1 MSKSN
6 YLQKNSFIDLNESEL
21 IKLME
26 EVGGKS
32 FRIKQINNWIY
43 NNYARSWDEMK
54 NIPSALISQLEKKI
68 KLHSLDL
75 IDITGVK
82 DDPIRKFLFKTKKG
96 NQIESVLM
104 HDKKRTT
111 ICVSSQSGCILDC
124 NFCATASMGFLENLS
139 STEILDQ
146 VLYLASYSD
155 SKITNI
161 VYMGMGEPLM
171 NYRSVMESGILLKT
185 KMGLGTKRITISTA
199 GIASKIR
206 QIADDNY
213 GFKLAISLNAS
224 NENTRNKIM
233 TITKKYSLLKIMK
246 AAEYYFNK
254 TKKLVTFEYVLL
266 KDVNASVSDA
276 QNLMNLLKNFP
287 CKLNVIPY
295 NEIDGDYKRPDI
307 ENIESFLSS
316 LDDAPFMVTVRW
328 SNGTDINAGCGQLA
342 VKDTI

>member
-6 YLQKNSFIDLNESEL
+6 YLQKNSFIDLNEPEL
-21 IKLME
+21 IKLIQ
-26 EVGGKS
+26 EVGGES

-54 NIPSALISQLEKKI
+54 NVPSALISQLEKKI

-82 DDPIRKFLFKTKKG
+82 DDPIRKFLFTTKKG
-96 NQIESVLM
+96 NRIESVLM

-124 NFCATASMGFLENLS
+124 NFCATASMGFLQNLS

-146 VLYLASYSD
+146 VLYLASYSE

-171 NYRSVMESGILLKT
+171 NYRSVMESGTLLKT

-233 TITKKYSLLKIMK
+233 PITKKYSLLKIMK

-266 KDVNASVSDA
+266 KDVNASISDA
-276 QNLMNLLKNFP
+276 ENLMNLLKNFP

-316 LDDAPFMVTVRW
+316 LESAPFMVTVRW

-342 VKDTI
+342 VKDII

>member
-6 YLQKNSFIDLNESEL
+6 YLQKNSFIDLNEPEL
-21 IKLME
+21 IKLMQD
-26 EVGGKS
+26 VGGES
-32 FRIKQINNWIY
+32 FRINQINNWIY
-43 NNYARSWDEMK
+43 NNYVRSWDEMK
-54 NIPSALISQLEKKI
+54 NIPSSLISQLEKKI

-75 IDITGVK
+75 IEITGVK
-82 DDPIRKFLFKTKKG
+82 NDPIRKFLFKTKKG

-171 NYRSVMESGILLKT
+171 NYRSVMESGTLLKT

-233 TITKKYSLLKIMK
+233 PITKKYSLLKIMK

>member
-1 MSKSN
+1 
-6 YLQKNSFIDLNESEL
+6 
-21 IKLME
+21 
-26 EVGGKS
+26 
-32 FRIKQINNWIY
+32 
-43 NNYARSWDEMK
+43 
-54 NIPSALISQLEKKI
+54 
-68 KLHSLDL
+68 
-75 IDITGVK
+75 
-82 DDPIRKFLFKTKKG
+82 
-96 NQIESVLM
+96 
-104 HDKKRTT
+104 
-111 ICVSSQSGCILDC
+111 
-124 NFCATASMGFLENLS
+124 
-139 STEILDQ
+139 
-146 VLYLASYSD
+146 
-155 SKITNI
+155 
-161 VYMGMGEPLM
+161 MGMGEPLM

-233 TITKKYSLLKIMK
+233 PITKKYSLLKIMK

-276 QNLMNLLKNFP
+276 ENLMNLLKNFP

-316 LDDAPFMVTVRW
+316 LDAAPFMVTVRW

-342 VKDTI
+342 VKATI

>member
-171 NYRSVMESGILLKT
+171 NYRSVMESGTLLKT

-233 TITKKYSLLKIMK
+233 PITKKYSLLKIMK

>member
-6 YLQKNSFIDLNESEL
+6 YLQKNSFIDLNEPEL
-21 IKLME
+21 IKLIQ
-26 EVGGKS
+26 EVGGES
-32 FRIKQINNWIY
+32 FRINQINNWIY
-43 NNYARSWDEMK
+43 NNYVRSWDEMK
-54 NIPSALISQLEKKI
+54 NIPSSLINQLKKKI

-139 STEILDQ
+139 SSEILDQ
-146 VLYLASYSD
+146 VLYLASYSE

-171 NYRSVMESGILLKT
+171 NYRSVMESGTLLKT
-185 KMGLGTKRITISTA
+185 KVGLGAKRITISTA

-233 TITKKYSLLKIMK
+233 PITKKYSLLKIMK
-246 AAEYYFNK
+246 AAEYYFIK

-276 QNLMNLLKNFP
+276 ENLMNLLKEFP

-295 NEIDGDYKRPDI
+295 NDINGDYKRPDI

-316 LDDAPFMVTVRW
+316 LESAPFMVTVRW

-342 VKDTI
+342 VKDII

>member
-171 NYRSVMESGILLKT
+171 NYRSVMESGTLLKT

-233 TITKKYSLLKIMK
+233 PITKKYSLLKIMK

-266 KDVNASVSDA
+266 KDINASVSDA

-316 LDDAPFMVTVRW
+316 LESAPFMVTVRW

>member
-171 NYRSVMESGILLKT
+171 NYRSVMESGTLLKT

-233 TITKKYSLLKIMK
+233 PITKKYSLLKIMK

-266 KDVNASVSDA
+266 KDINASVSDA

>member
-6 YLQKNSFIDLNESEL
+6 YLQKNSFIDLNEPEL
-21 IKLME
+21 IKLMQD
-26 EVGGKS
+26 VGGES
-32 FRIKQINNWIY
+32 FRINQINNWIY
-43 NNYARSWDEMK
+43 NNYVRSWDEMK
-54 NIPSALISQLEKKI
+54 NIPSSLISQLEKKI

-75 IDITGVK
+75 IEITGVK
-82 DDPIRKFLFKTKKG
+82 NDPIRKFLFKTKKG

-171 NYRSVMESGILLKT
+171 NYRSVMESGTLLKT

-307 ENIESFLSS
+307 ENIELFLSS
-316 LDDAPFMVTVRW
+316 LDAAPFMVTVRW

-342 VKDTI
+342 VKDII

>member
-6 YLQKNSFIDLNESEL
+6 YLQKNSFIDLNEPEL
-21 IKLME
+21 IKLMQ
-26 EVGGKS
+26 EVGGES
-32 FRIKQINNWIY
+32 FRINQINNWIY
-43 NNYARSWDEMK
+43 NNYVRSWDEMK
-54 NIPSALISQLEKKI
+54 NIPSSLISQLEKKI

-75 IDITGVK
+75 IELTGVK
-82 DDPIRKFLFKTKKG
+82 NDPIRKFLFKTKKG

-104 HDKKRTT
+104 HNKKRTT

-146 VLYLASYSD
+146 VLYLASYSN

-171 NYRSVMESGILLKT
+171 NYRNVMDSGTLLKT

-233 TITKKYSLLKIMK
+233 PITKKYSLLNIMK

-254 TKKLVTFEYVLL
+254 TKKLITFEYVLL
-266 KDVNASVSDA
+266 KDVNASISDA
-276 QNLMNLLKNFP
+276 QNLMNLLKFFP

-316 LDDAPFMVTVRW
+316 LESAPFMVTVRW

>member
-6 YLQKNSFIDLNESEL
+6 YSQKNSFIDLNEPEL
-21 IKLME
+21 IKLMQ
-26 EVGGKS
+26 EVGGES
-32 FRIKQINNWIY
+32 FRINQINNWIY
-43 NNYARSWDEMK
+43 NNYVRSWDEMK
-54 NIPSALISQLEKKI
+54 NIPSSLISQLEKKI

-75 IDITGVK
+75 IEITGVK
-82 DDPIRKFLFKTKKG
+82 NDPIRKFLFKTKKG

-171 NYRSVMESGILLKT
+171 NYRSVMESGTLLKT

-233 TITKKYSLLKIMK
+233 PITKKYSLLKIMK

-316 LDDAPFMVTVRW
+316 LDAAPFMVTVRW

>member
-6 YLQKNSFIDLNESEL
+6 YLQKNSFIDLNEPEL
-21 IKLME
+21 IKLMQ
-26 EVGGKS
+26 EVGGES

-54 NIPSALISQLEKKI
+54 NVPSALISQLEKKI

-96 NQIESVLM
+96 NRIESVLM

-124 NFCATASMGFLENLS
+124 NFCATASMGFLQNLS

-146 VLYLASYSD
+146 VLYLASYSE

-171 NYRSVMESGILLKT
+171 NYRSVMESGTLLKT
-185 KMGLGTKRITISTA
+185 KVGLGAKRITISTA

-233 TITKKYSLLKIMK
+233 PITKKYSLLKIMK

-276 QNLMNLLKNFP
+276 ENLMNLLKEFP

-295 NEIDGDYKRPDI
+295 NDIDGDYKRPDI

-316 LDDAPFMVTVRW
+316 LESAPFMVTVRW

-342 VKDTI
+342 VKDII

>member
-6 YLQKNSFIDLNESEL
+6 YLQKNSFIDLNEPEL
-21 IKLME
+21 IKLMQD
-26 EVGGKS
+26 VGGES
-32 FRIKQINNWIY
+32 FRINQINNWIY
-43 NNYARSWDEMK
+43 NNYVRSWDEMK
-54 NIPSALISQLEKKI
+54 NIPSSLISQLKKKI

-96 NQIESVLM
+96 NRIESVLM

-171 NYRSVMESGILLKT
+171 NYRSVMESGTLLKT

-316 LDDAPFMVTVRW
+316 LDAAPFMVTVRW

>member
-6 YLQKNSFIDLNESEL
+6 YLQKNSFIDLNEPEL
-21 IKLME
+21 IKLMQD
-26 EVGGKS
+26 VGGES
-32 FRIKQINNWIY
+32 FRINQINNWIY
-43 NNYARSWDEMK
+43 NNYVRSWDEMK
-54 NIPSALISQLEKKI
+54 NIPSSLISQLEKKI

-75 IDITGVK
+75 IEITGVK
-82 DDPIRKFLFKTKKG
+82 NDPIRKFLFKTKKG

-171 NYRSVMESGILLKT
+171 NYRSVMESGTLLKT

-233 TITKKYSLLKIMK
+233 PITKKYSLLKIMK

-276 QNLMNLLKNFP
+276 QNLINLLKNFP

-316 LDDAPFMVTVRW
+316 LDAAPFMVTVRW

>member
-6 YLQKNSFIDLNESEL
+6 YLQKNSFIDLNEPEL
-21 IKLME
+21 IKLMQ
-26 EVGGKS
+26 EVGGES

-54 NIPSALISQLEKKI
+54 NVPSALISQLEKKI

-139 STEILDQ
+139 SSEILDQ
-146 VLYLASYSD
+146 VLYLASYSE

-171 NYRSVMESGILLKT
+171 NYRSVMESGTLLKT
-185 KMGLGTKRITISTA
+185 KVGLGAKRITISTA

-233 TITKKYSLLKIMK
+233 PITKKYSLLKIMK

-276 QNLMNLLKNFP
+276 ENLMNLLKEFP

-295 NEIDGDYKRPDI
+295 NDIDGDYKRPDI

-316 LDDAPFMVTVRW
+316 LESAPFMVTVRW

-342 VKDTI
+342 VKDII

>member
-6 YLQKNSFIDLNESEL
+6 YLQKNSFIDLNEPEL
-21 IKLME
+21 IKLMQ
-26 EVGGKS
+26 EVGGES

-54 NIPSALISQLEKKI
+54 NVPSALISQLEKKI

-96 NQIESVLM
+96 NRIESVLM

-124 NFCATASMGFLENLS
+124 NFCATASMGFLQNLS

-146 VLYLASYSD
+146 VLYLGSYSE

-171 NYRSVMESGILLKT
+171 NYRSVMESGTLLKT
-185 KMGLGTKRITISTA
+185 KVGLGAKRITISTA

-233 TITKKYSLLKIMK
+233 PITKKYSLLKIMK

-276 QNLMNLLKNFP
+276 ENLMNLLKEFP

-295 NEIDGDYKRPDI
+295 NDIDGDYKRPDI

-316 LDDAPFMVTVRW
+316 LESAPFMVTVRW

-342 VKDTI
+342 VKDII

>member
-6 YLQKNSFIDLNESEL
+6 YLQKNSFIDLNEPEL
-21 IKLME
+21 IKLIQ
-26 EVGGKS
+26 EVGGES
-32 FRIKQINNWIY
+32 FRINQINNWIY
-43 NNYARSWDEMK
+43 NNYVRSWDEMK
-54 NIPSALISQLEKKI
+54 NIPSSLINQLKKKI

-139 STEILDQ
+139 SSEILDQ
-146 VLYLASYSD
+146 VLYLASYSE

-171 NYRSVMESGILLKT
+171 NYRSVMESGTLLKT
-185 KMGLGTKRITISTA
+185 KVGLGAKRITISTA

-233 TITKKYSLLKIMK
+233 PITKKYSLLKIMK
-246 AAEYYFNK
+246 AAEYYFIK

-266 KDVNASVSDA
+266 KDVNASISDA
-276 QNLMNLLKNFP
+276 ENLMNLLKNFP

-295 NEIDGDYKRPDI
+295 NEIDGDYKRPKI

-316 LDDAPFMVTVRW
+316 LESAPFMVTVRW

-342 VKDTI
+342 VKDII

>member
-171 NYRSVMESGILLKT
+171 NYRSVMESGTLLKT

-233 TITKKYSLLKIMK
+233 PITKKYSLLKIMK

-316 LDDAPFMVTVRW
+316 LDAAPFMVTVRW

>member
-1 MSKSN
+1 MPKSN
-6 YLQKNSFIDLNESEL
+6 FLGKKSFIDLNKVDLEKL
-21 IKLME
+21 IK
-26 EVGGKS
+26 EVGEKN
-32 FRIKQINNWIY
+32 FRINQINNWIY
-43 NNYARSWDEMK
+43 NHFVEAWSEMINLPK
-54 NIPSALISQLEKKI
+54 SLINQLEKRI
-68 KLHSLDL
+68 RLHPLEL
-75 IDITGVK
+75 IEISGNETDTT
-82 DDPIRKFLFKTKKG
+82 RKFLFKTIKG
-96 NQIESVLM
+96 NKIESVLM
-104 HDKKRTT
+104 HNNNRTT

-139 STEILDQ
+139 SAEIIDQ
-146 VLYLASYSD
+146 VIYLASYSN

-171 NYRSVMESGILLKT
+171 NYRSVMESGTLLKT

-233 TITKKYSLLKIMK
+233 PITKKYSLLKIMK

-316 LDDAPFMVTVRW
+316 LESAPFMVTVRW

>member
-6 YLQKNSFIDLNESEL
+6 YLQKNSFIDLNEPEL
-21 IKLME
+21 IKLIQ
-26 EVGGKS
+26 EVGGES
-32 FRIKQINNWIY
+32 FRINQINNWIY
-43 NNYARSWDEMK
+43 NNYVRSWDEMK
-54 NIPSALISQLEKKI
+54 NIPSSLINQLKKKI

-139 STEILDQ
+139 SSEILDQ
-146 VLYLASYSD
+146 VLYLASYSE

-171 NYRSVMESGILLKT
+171 NYRSVMESGTLLKT
-185 KMGLGTKRITISTA
+185 KVGLGAKRITISTA

-233 TITKKYSLLKIMK
+233 PITKKYSLLKIMK

-266 KDVNASVSDA
+266 KDVNASISDA
-276 QNLMNLLKNFP
+276 ENLMNLLKNFP

-295 NEIDGDYKRPDI
+295 NEIDGDYKRPKI

-316 LDDAPFMVTVRW
+316 LESAPFMVTVRW

-342 VKDTI
+342 VKDII

>member
-6 YLQKNSFIDLNESEL
+6 YLQKNSFIDLNEPEL
-21 IKLME
+21 IKLMQ
-26 EVGGKS
+26 EVGGES

-54 NIPSALISQLEKKI
+54 NVPSALISQLEKKI

-75 IDITGVK
+75 IDITSVK

-96 NQIESVLM
+96 NRIESVLM

-124 NFCATASMGFLENLS
+124 NFCATASMGFLQNLS

-146 VLYLASYSD
+146 VLYLASYSE

-171 NYRSVMESGILLKT
+171 NYRNVMDSGTLLKT

-233 TITKKYSLLKIMK
+233 PITKKYSLLNIMK

-254 TKKLVTFEYVLL
+254 TKKLITFEYVLL
-266 KDVNASVSDA
+266 KDVNASISDA
-276 QNLMNLLKNFP
+276 QNLMNLLKFFP

-316 LDDAPFMVTVRW
+316 LESAPFMVTVRW

>member
-6 YLQKNSFIDLNESEL
+6 YLQKNSFIDLNEPEL
-21 IKLME
+21 IKLMQ
-26 EVGGKS
+26 EVGGES
-32 FRIKQINNWIY
+32 FRINQINNWIY
-43 NNYARSWDEMK
+43 NNYVRSWDEMK
-54 NIPSALISQLEKKI
+54 NIPSSLISQLEKKI

-75 IDITGVK
+75 IEITGVK
-82 DDPIRKFLFKTKKG
+82 NDPIRKFLFKTKKG

-146 VLYLASYSD
+146 VLYLASYSN

-171 NYRSVMESGILLKT
+171 NYRSVMDSGTLLKT

-233 TITKKYSLLKIMK
+233 PITKKYSLLNIMK

-254 TKKLVTFEYVLL
+254 TKKLITFEYVLL
-266 KDVNASVSDA
+266 KDVNASISDA
-276 QNLMNLLKNFP
+276 QNLMNLLKFFP

-316 LDDAPFMVTVRW
+316 LKSASFMVTVRW

>member
-6 YLQKNSFIDLNESEL
+6 YLQKNSFIDLNEPEL
-21 IKLME
+21 IKLIQ
-26 EVGGKS
+26 EVGGES
-32 FRIKQINNWIY
+32 FRINQINNWIY
-43 NNYARSWDEMK
+43 NNYVRSWDEMK
-54 NIPSALISQLEKKI
+54 NIPSSLINQLKKKI

-139 STEILDQ
+139 SSEILDQ
-146 VLYLASYSD
+146 VLYLASYSE

-171 NYRSVMESGILLKT
+171 NYRSVMESGTLLKT
-185 KMGLGTKRITISTA
+185 KVGLGAKRITISTA

-233 TITKKYSLLKIMK
+233 PITKKYSLLKIMK

-276 QNLMNLLKNFP
+276 ENLMNLLKEFP

-295 NEIDGDYKRPDI
+295 NDIDGDYKRPDI

-316 LDDAPFMVTVRW
+316 LESAPFMVTVRW

-342 VKDTI
+342 VKDII

>member
-1 MSKSN
+1 
-6 YLQKNSFIDLNESEL
+6 
-21 IKLME
+21 
-26 EVGGKS
+26 
-32 FRIKQINNWIY
+32 
-43 NNYARSWDEMK
+43 MK
-54 NIPSALISQLEKKI
+54 NIPSSLISQLEKKI

-75 IDITGVK
+75 IEITGVK
-82 DDPIRKFLFKTKKG
+82 NDPIRKFLFKTKKG

-124 NFCATASMGFLENLS
+124 NFCATASMGFLQNLS

-146 VLYLASYSD
+146 VLYLASYSE

-171 NYRSVMESGILLKT
+171 NYRSVMESGTLLKT

-233 TITKKYSLLKIMK
+233 PITKKYSLLKIMK

-316 LDDAPFMVTVRW
+316 LDAAPFMVTVRW

>member
-6 YLQKNSFIDLNESEL
+6 YLQKNSFIDLNEPEL
-21 IKLME
+21 IKLMQD
-26 EVGGKS
+26 VGGES
-32 FRIKQINNWIY
+32 FRINQINNWIY
-43 NNYARSWDEMK
+43 NNYVRSWDEMK
-54 NIPSALISQLEKKI
+54 NIPSSLISQLEKKI

-75 IDITGVK
+75 IEITGVK
-82 DDPIRKFLFKTKKG
+82 NDPIRKFLFKTKKG

-124 NFCATASMGFLENLS
+124 KFCATASMGFLENLS

-171 NYRSVMESGILLKT
+171 NYRSVMESGTLLKT

-233 TITKKYSLLKIMK
+233 PITKKYSLLKIMK

-316 LDDAPFMVTVRW
+316 LDAAPFMVTVRW

>member
-6 YLQKNSFIDLNESEL
+6 YLQKNSFIDLNEPEL
-21 IKLME
+21 IKLMQ
-26 EVGGKS
+26 EVGGES
-32 FRIKQINNWIY
+32 FRINQINNWIY
-43 NNYARSWDEMK
+43 NNYVRSWDEMK
-54 NIPSALISQLEKKI
+54 NIPSSLISQLEKKI

-75 IDITGVK
+75 IEITGVNN
-82 DDPIRKFLFKTKKG
+82 DPIRKFLFKTKKG

-171 NYRSVMESGILLKT
+171 NYRSVMESGTLLKT

-233 TITKKYSLLKIMK
+233 PITKKYSLLKIMK

-266 KDVNASVSDA
+266 KDINASVSDA
-276 QNLMNLLKNFP
+276 QNLMNLLKFFP

>member
-32 FRIKQINNWIY
+32 FRINQINNWIY

-54 NIPSALISQLEKKI
+54 NVHSAVISQLEKKI

-146 VLYLASYSD
+146 VLP
-155 SKITNI
+155 
-161 VYMGMGEPLM
+161 EPAAG
-171 NYRSVMESGILLKT
+171 SPVGLLPS
-185 KMGLGTKRITISTA
+185 IS
-199 GIASKIR
+199 
-206 QIADDNY
+206 
-213 GFKLAISLNAS
+213 
-224 NENTRNKIM
+224 
-233 TITKKYSLLKIMK
+233 
-246 AAEYYFNK
+246 
-254 TKKLVTFEYVLL
+254 
-266 KDVNASVSDA
+266 
-276 QNLMNLLKNFP
+276 FP
-287 CKLNVIPY
+287 AN
-295 NEIDGDYKRPDI
+295 
-307 ENIESFLSS
+307 
-316 LDDAPFMVTVRW
+316 
-328 SNGTDINAGCGQLA
+328 
-342 VKDTI
+342 

>member
-6 YLQKNSFIDLNESEL
+6 YLQKNSFIDLNEPEL
-21 IKLME
+21 IKLIQ
-26 EVGGKS
+26 EVGGES
-32 FRIKQINNWIY
+32 FRINQINNWIY
-43 NNYARSWDEMK
+43 NNYVRSWDEMK
-54 NIPSALISQLEKKI
+54 NIPSSLINQLKKKI

-139 STEILDQ
+139 SSEILDQ
-146 VLYLASYSD
+146 VLYLASYSE

-171 NYRSVMESGILLKT
+171 NYRSVMESGTLLKT

-233 TITKKYSLLKIMK
+233 PITKKYSLLKIMK
-246 AAEYYFNK
+246 AAEYYFIK

-266 KDVNASVSDA
+266 KDVNASISDA
-276 QNLMNLLKNFP
+276 ENLMNLLKNFP

-295 NEIDGDYKRPDI
+295 NEIDGDYKRPKI

-316 LDDAPFMVTVRW
+316 LESAPFMVTVRW

-342 VKDTI
+342 VKDII

>member
-1 MSKSN
+1 
-6 YLQKNSFIDLNESEL
+6 
-21 IKLME
+21 
-26 EVGGKS
+26 
-32 FRIKQINNWIY
+32 
-43 NNYARSWDEMK
+43 
-54 NIPSALISQLEKKI
+54 
-68 KLHSLDL
+68 
-75 IDITGVK
+75 
-82 DDPIRKFLFKTKKG
+82 
-96 NQIESVLM
+96 
-104 HDKKRTT
+104 
-111 ICVSSQSGCILDC
+111 
-124 NFCATASMGFLENLS
+124 
-139 STEILDQ
+139 
-146 VLYLASYSD
+146 
-155 SKITNI
+155 
-161 VYMGMGEPLM
+161 MGMGEPLM
-171 NYRSVMESGILLKT
+171 NYRNVMDSGTLLKT

-233 TITKKYSLLKIMK
+233 PITKKYSLLKIMK

-276 QNLMNLLKNFP
+276 QDLMNLLKIFP

-316 LDDAPFMVTVRW
+316 LESAPFMVTVRW

-342 VKDTI
+342 VKDII

>member
-6 YLQKNSFIDLNESEL
+6 YLQKNSFIDLNEPEL
-21 IKLME
+21 IKLMQ
-26 EVGGKS
+26 EVGGES

-43 NNYARSWDEMK
+43 NNYARSWDEIK
-54 NIPSALISQLEKKI
+54 NVPSALISQLEKKI

-139 STEILDQ
+139 SSEILDQ
-146 VLYLASYSD
+146 VLYLASYSE

-171 NYRSVMESGILLKT
+171 NYRNVMDSGTLLKT
-185 KMGLGTKRITISTA
+185 KMGLGAKRITISTA

-233 TITKKYSLLKIMK
+233 PITKKYSLLKIMK

-266 KDVNASVSDA
+266 KDVNASISDA
-276 QNLMNLLKNFP
+276 ENLMNLLKEFP

-295 NEIDGDYKRPDI
+295 NDIDGDYKRPDI

-316 LDDAPFMVTVRW
+316 LESAPFMVTVRW

-342 VKDTI
+342 VKDII